1 MHQKPSPLVDTLLK
15 LVFLATILLVFPTV
29 GLSLATLYIVFR
41 TCVGDSDWDEPVWT
55 DPYYSRECRY

>member
-1 MHQKPSPLVDTLLK
+1 MDTLLK